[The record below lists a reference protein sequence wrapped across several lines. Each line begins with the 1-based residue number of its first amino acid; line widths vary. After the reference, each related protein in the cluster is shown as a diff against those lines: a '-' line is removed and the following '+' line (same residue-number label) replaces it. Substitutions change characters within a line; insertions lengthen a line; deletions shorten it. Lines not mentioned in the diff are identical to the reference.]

1 MVTIKKMIISTA
13 VVLNHITDRH
23 VELHQTTHISQQVIS
38 CAETKVSGFSLR
50 PKFNLIALNL
60 VLN

>member
-38 CAETKVSGFSLR
+38 CAKTKV
-50 PKFNLIALNL
+50 
-60 VLN
+60 